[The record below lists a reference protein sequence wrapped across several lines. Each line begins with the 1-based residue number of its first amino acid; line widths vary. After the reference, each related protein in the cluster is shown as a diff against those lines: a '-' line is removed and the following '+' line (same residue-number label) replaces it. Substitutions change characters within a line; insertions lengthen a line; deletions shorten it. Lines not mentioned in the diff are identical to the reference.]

1 MECQVAPI
9 GFSPPVLP
17 DAPPRRGLA
26 LGACSADSMAA
37 MYRND
42 RDALAEQVEQLRRER
57 ENLLAENDAM
67 RTDLLARRQD
77 GSPFHGRGN
86 VYKQGIGHLT
96 PGERAALTR
105 HQMTPFP
112 TWALVMLHF
121 VTFGLFPLIHLSA
134 LHGKLPQAE
143 SDDPT
148 AGKAIG
154 FSFIPYFHLYWW
166 VFNALRLADR
176 INLQFRLR
184 GLPEPVPRGLAVTA
198 GVVGVIPYINIVF
211 GYLFVWPVALIYFQL
226 AANRLAALPQ
236 LGADASIMAGVAVP
250 HLRVQQ
256 DLRVPQMPD
265 APAPHEALQADVE
278 AEQARKARYGLR

>member
-1 MECQVAPI
+1 M
-9 GFSPPVLP
+9 VL
-17 DAPPRRGLA
+17 
-26 LGACSADSMAA
+26 

-77 GSPFHGRGN
+77 GSSFRARAN
-86 VYKQGIGHLT
+86 VYKHGIGHLT

-105 HQMTPFP
+105 HQITPFP
-112 TWALVMLHF
+112 TWALLILHF

-143 SDDPT
+143 NDDPT

-166 VFNALRLADR
+166 VFNALRLGDR
-176 INLQFRLR
+176 LNLQFRLR
-184 GLPEPVPRGLAVTA
+184 GLPEPVPRGLAITA
-198 GVVGVIPYINIVF
+198 GVLGVIPYINIVF
-211 GYLFVWPVALIYFQL
+211 GYLFAWPIALIYFQR
-226 AANRLAALPQ
+226 AANQLAALPQ
-236 LGADASIMAGVAVP
+236 LGADASFTAATVAP

-256 DLRVPQMPD
+256 DLRVPVMPEMPAQD
-265 APAPHEALQADVE
+265 EAPAADLE